1 MQHKIKSPTRQLA
14 TTVAIFFM
22 SLLLASSFTS
32 CNTSEGNNAQS
43 EIQKQQSL
51 IVIADDASIST
62 KSFPRPDTS
71 LIRELCEAVGN
82 TGGTVVVYK
91 VGNPSDQSGF
101 RCTLQPVPDVNTDV
115 MMEKQVEEKQAA
127 EKIRQQNNEA
137 IEKLLMNIQRYVFND
152 SIREKNTDL
161 NGFFAK
167 ADVLLNEPQY
177 RNHKRFVFVIS
188 DGVQS
193 FNNRDKPAAYNFK
206 STDFNLCLCG
216 WKTSP
221 PDTMEVMR
229 FESPK
234 GFSEF
239 ISHSLT
245 NKQ

>member
-1 MQHKIKSPTRQLA
+1 MKHKIKSPTRQIA
-14 TTVAIFFM
+14 TGVAIFFM

-32 CNTSEGNNAQS
+32 CNTSEGNTAQS

-51 IVIADDASIST
+51 IVVADDESIST

-71 LIRELCEAVGN
+71 LIRELCEEVGN

-101 RCTLQPVPDVNTDV
+101 RCTLQPVPDVNNDL

-127 EKIRQQNNEA
+127 EKIHQQNNEA
-137 IEKLLMNIQRYVFND
+137 IEKLLNEVQRFVFND
-152 SIREKNTDL
+152 SLREPNTDL
-161 NGFFAK
+161 NGFFSK
-167 ADVLLNEPQY
+167 ADVLVNEPQY

-188 DGVQS
+188 DGIQS
-193 FNNRDKPAAYNFK
+193 TNNHDKPSAYNFK
-206 STDFNLCLCG
+206 NTDFNLCLCG
-216 WKTSP
+216 WKTSL

-234 GFSEF
+234 GFSEY
-239 ISHSLT
+239 INHTLT
-245 NKQ
+245 SNN